1 MKHDRPVRPATVVP
15 VPETVRDVAPEGYGC
30 TTVAPWPGRPG
41 A

>member
-1 MKHDRPVRPATVVP
+1 VFA
-15 VPETVRDVAPEGYGC
+15 ETVRDVAPEEIGC